1 MTSSPSV
8 WQGQLVRLRAFAA
21 SDWEVYFAWDQDDE
35 QARRLY
41 TIPFPQSPAAVREWA
56 EREASRTRDGDEFR
70 FVIENRAGEMIGDL
84 TTNRCDPRVGSFSY
98 GIAIRRDHRRHGY
111 AADAI
116 PLVLR
121 HYFHELRYQK
131 ATVSVYSFNTESA
144 RLHEKLGFTLEGR
157 IRRMIYTNGQ
167 YFDELVYGLT
177 VEEFDEG
184 DERWV
189 IA

>member
-1 MTSSPSV
+1 MTSDSCV
-8 WQGQLVRLRAFAA
+8 WQGKLVRLRAFEA

-41 TIPFPQSPAAVREWA
+41 TIPFPQSPTAVREWA

-70 FVIENRAGEMIGDL
+70 FVIENQAGEVVGDL

-98 GIAIRRDHRRHGY
+98 GIAIRREHRRRGY
-111 AADAI
+111 ATDAI
-116 PLVLR
+116 ALVL
-121 HYFHELRYQK
+121 HYYFHELRYQK

-157 IRRMIYTNGQ
+157 IRRMIYTDGEH
-167 YFDELVYGLT
+167 FDELVYGIT
-177 VEEFDEG
+177 VEEFFG
-184 DERWV
+184 V
-189 IA
+189 LGSS